1 MRTFSA
7 AAAACLLA
15 SALPAFAQSGYDTGT
30 GKSSGTTTNSGSA
43 RPDTGP
49 QGAGGK
55 VENPSGS
62 AKPTTSSSGASGER
76 GARSDAKPVKMPDG
90 KTEPTNRKRGTSTQT
105 DD

>member
-1 MRTFSA
+1 MRFFPA
-7 AAAACLLA
+7 AASLC
-15 SALPAFAQSGYDTGT
+15 ALIIVSPAFAQSGYDTGT

-76 GARSDAKPVKMPDG
+76 GARPDAKPVKMPDG
-90 KTEPTNRKRGTSTQT
+90 QTEPTNRKRGTSTQT